1 MDHTKYLCNTCG
13 VDHALVYLW
22 ADLTNLRPV
31 EILLEFCKAFLI
43 CRFNIDFT
51 GMSIYKFIEKKSCQ
65 YIDMTNIGYRNFKFL
80 CQSQKNTRYLTAL
93 QNNAEGPSQF
103 VWPECFGVG
112 EKGLCIHVG

>member
-1 MDHTKYLCNTCG
+1 MDHNFTLRSTCSSTLVLVLKTAVDHTWYLCNTCG

-51 GMSIYKFIEKKSCQ
+51 GMSIYKVIEKKSCQ
-65 YIDMTNIGYRNFKFL
+65 YIDMINTGFLNFNFL
-80 CQSQKNTRYLTAL
+80 
-93 QNNAEGPSQF
+93 
-103 VWPECFGVG
+103 
-112 EKGLCIHVG
+112 